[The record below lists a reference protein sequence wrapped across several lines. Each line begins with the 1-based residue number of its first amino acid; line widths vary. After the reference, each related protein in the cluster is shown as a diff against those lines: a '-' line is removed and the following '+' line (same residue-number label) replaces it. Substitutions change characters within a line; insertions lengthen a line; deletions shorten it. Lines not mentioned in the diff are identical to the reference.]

1 MITFDSIE
9 ISKDERELTII
20 ASIENSGSVSFSSL
34 IIDNQET
41 YSVSGPSSNP
51 LYTTPLSGKSINIKV
66 TTKDLKTSF
75 DRNMFF
81 VYLTLTGI
89 GPSEESMAMKTVIDL
104 YPIYKDIMAKIR
116 EVECECGIP
125 KLLIDRF
132 LQIEAIDICI
142 KTGAYVKAIEYW
154 NKFFKDRKIW

>member
-1 MITFDSIE
+1 MITFNNVE
-9 ISKDERELTII
+9 ISKDGKELII
-20 ASIENSGSVSFSSL
+20 VASIEGSSSASFSSI

-66 TTKDLKTSF
+66 TIEDLRTSF
-75 DRNMFF
+75 EGNMFF
-81 VYLTLTGI
+81 VYLTLTGT
-89 GPSEESMAMKTVIDL
+89 GPSEENMAMKTVIDL

-116 EVECECGIP
+116 GVECECGIP
-125 KLLIDRF
+125 KLFIDKF
-132 LQIEAIDICI
+132 LQMEAIDICI